1 MITEVKDI
9 KGEDLNVG
17 DKVAW
22 GDTTGSY
29 NAVIG
34 YGEIVNILK
43 KSYQTHVKVKV
54 IKESGWWPHEGYIKT
69 FIYPRN
75 YHNIIKL

>member
-9 KGEDLNVG
+9 KDEYLNVG

-34 YGEIVNILK
+34 YGEIVNIVK

>member
-9 KGEDLNVG
+9 KDEYLNVG

-34 YGEIVNILK
+34 YGEIVNIVK

-54 IKESGWWPHEGYIKT
+54 IKESGWRPHEGYIKT
-69 FIYPRN
+69 FIYPRK